1 MELDEMA
8 EAAVAAAREVIG
20 GPREHWKD
28 DREIDK
34 TLARIGAEVR
44 KRLAPALAAV
54 AAEVRQADEHRSFA
68 VRLARGV
75 EVSWRETVLALV
87 AAQAEVDALRGDVA
101 RLRVAA
107 GTVVRGAAFGD
118 GTAEVDGQALVDL
131 AAARLPR
138 VRPTDPVEVDEDAVG
153 DLPRGPVMP

>member
-44 KRLAPALAAV
+44 KRLAPARKIPDDVRRSLERDDLIRLVV
-54 AAEVRQADEHRSFA
+54 ASVPA
-68 VRLARGV
+68 
-75 EVSWRETVLALV
+75 W
-87 AAQAEVDALRGDVA
+87 
-101 RLRVAA
+101 
-107 GTVVRGAAFGD
+107 
-118 GTAEVDGQALVDL
+118 
-131 AAARLPR
+131 
-138 VRPTDPVEVDEDAVG
+138 AVG
-153 DLPRGPVMP
+153 IVVGLTAWAVLR